1 MTNKEYIKTQLDDI
15 IKALTNIRDSIMES
29 EETDTVKTKSTYGQ
43 VPVGETFE
51 FRGKEY
57 IVKEVGRIECDCIA
71 KHNIGSICD
80 ICAFDKGGSSICKQL
95 DCTSFERRDETD
107 VYFVEKK

>member
-57 IVKEVGRIECDCIA
+57 IVKEVGRSVFDRIA
-71 KHNIGSICD
+71 KHNMGSICD
-80 ICAFDKGGSSICKQL
+80 ICAFGESDSSLCDQL
-95 DCTSFERRDETD
+95 CCAWFERRDETD
-107 VYFVEKK
+107 AYFVEKK